1 MRSNGRRRDKDGC
14 LCPSYLS
21 SSPLNVLSSLTAEFT
36 CKRSPCSSLSCCLL
50 LMSSFQSVLV
60 FVCVPVSL
68 WSVIQSLRCNWCFGC
83 VLSSNWSQFLKIY
96 YCDSEGGCTLT
107 PAWWGHWKV
116 AQDQPCC
123 LLEWIK
129 DSTATAF
136 SNIIWYFWYMFL
148 AVSFYPPSFV
158 SFLRLIV
165 QSSQTYRICRKIT
178 ETAHES
184 RRLLWSNS
192 IIITKTSKKVNF
204 IQLNAN

>member
-21 SSPLNVLSSLTAEFT
+21 SSPLNVSSSLTAEFT
-36 CKRSPCSSLSCCLL
+36 CKGSPCSSLSCCLL

-96 YCDSEGGCTLT
+96 YCDSEGGCTFLT

-129 DSTATAF
+129 DSLLPPLSLILSDISGTC
-136 SNIIWYFWYMFL
+136 FWPF
-148 AVSFYPPSFV
+148 PSIPLPLFP
-158 SFLRLIV
+158 SWD
-165 QSSQTYRICRKIT
+165 S
-178 ETAHES
+178 
-184 RRLLWSNS
+184 
-192 IIITKTSKKVNF
+192 
-204 IQLNAN
+204 